1 MLGEGL
7 ISQAEYDAMLLD
19 IYQINTAAR
28 ASDDEYYPEVQAG
41 YINHEGVVYLYEEGL
56 PNAKTAEAAILFLIG
71 AKING
76 VGWGL
81 SAIGVAA
88 AYGGKSAL
96 ETAVNKAW
104 KDEKRV

>member
-1 MLGEGL
+1 MYLYNEGL
-7 ISQAEYDAMLLD
+7 
-19 IYQINTAAR
+19 R
-28 ASDDEYYPEVQAG
+28 
-41 YINHEGVVYLYEEGL
+41 
-56 PNAKTAEAAILFLIG
+56 NAKTAEAAILFLIG

-104 KDEKRV
+104 KDEKGIGVYYEIHHSVQSYNKVRYVVE